1 MTDVQECVGYFKARP
16 SYDRIMKELLRIY
29 KSYGALK
36 GNIVLSDA
44 SAEECEAANAVVTPK
59 RAFSPPVLKF
69 SAVSFEKGLEKTRF
83 RGVPLRAVVELYF
96 GESIVK
102 NSEKKIISA
111 QNKEA
116 FLTGIADENKDMPC
130 YEWIKSVRDQKKFGY
145 RSIISEYS
153 SSEEEAWQILK
164 NVCAAINKCS
174 EGERAEPVQLAVL
187 SASITGDSHY
197 FDQSN
202 FAGRLLIKGLA
213 YIAGIDEANN
223 GEARKII
230 YGLFGIEPDNI
241 SGAVAAVGIR
251 LYDHDKSEHMGYK
264 VFADSGE
271 ICLISSAN
279 LSGIGY
285 ADSDS
290 GRVYVVENQMVFSAL
305 SSTAAAHKL
314 SLLCTSGQMKS
325 AGIKLIDMLVRS
337 GCEILY
343 AGDFDPE
350 GLQIAD
356 KLLRRYDNKNV
367 HTWRMSR
374 EDYASIS
381 KAEDISESRLKKLRT
396 ICSNE
401 LREIADELGASG
413 KAAYQELLLPAM
425 KKDMLGFGES
435 VMQV

>member
-1 MTDVQECVGYFKARP
+1 MV
-16 SYDRIMKELLRIY
+16 
-29 KSYGALK
+29 
-36 GNIVLSDA
+36 
-44 SAEECEAANAVVTPK
+44 
-59 RAFSPPVLKF
+59 
-69 SAVSFEKGLEKTRF
+69 
-83 RGVPLRAVVELYF
+83 
-96 GESIVK
+96 
-102 NSEKKIISA
+102 
-111 QNKEA
+111 
-116 FLTGIADENKDMPC
+116 
-130 YEWIKSVRDQKKFGY
+130 
-145 RSIISEYS
+145 
-153 SSEEEAWQILK
+153 
-164 NVCAAINKCS
+164 
-174 EGERAEPVQLAVL
+174 
-187 SASITGDSHY
+187 
-197 FDQSN
+197 
-202 FAGRLLIKGLA
+202 
-213 YIAGIDEANN
+213 AGIDEANN
-223 GEARKII
+223 GESRKII

-251 LYDHDKSEHMGYK
+251 LYDHDRSEHRGYK

-271 ICLISSAN
+271 ICLISLAN

-285 ADSDS
+285 ADSDR
-290 GRVYVVENQMVFSAL
+290 GKVYVVENQIVFSAL
-305 SSTAAAHKL
+305 SSTAAQHKL

-337 GCEILY
+337 GCEIFY

-401 LREIADELGASG
+401 LREIADELEASG

-425 KKDMLGFGES
+425 KNDMLCIGET
-435 VMQV
+435 VMPKARIHT